1 MDYNDLVSELKSS
14 QVQDYQPDPVLTEK
28 VNDYAIFGKNFLG
41 ATGGMLEG
49 EAIKKTF
56 KQLSKQG
63 SEGLLSQLDLSDED
77 MEDLIGKISSGDT
90 EGVAKV
96 VAERGINIARK
107 KLGSFVR
114 DTKGSARRL
123 YQSLKA
129 KATGR
134 QAPPSAEET
143 GEPASVSEIAE
154 APEVAQLPFPESAS
168 QLAGVTPK
176 SFTPAQ
182 AVEPALGGG
191 SPLVEQESGGFRIG
205 QPASAIKDPSPLA
218 QDTNPA
224 SDLTDNAQMTSSTM
238 RTVGNQRQ
246 ADADVDT
253 AGDDNLG
260 DIGGGGDAGADASTI
275 GSKVTKGLDELTVDS
290 EAFDESPI
298 GIGVTALLGVASLVS
313 GIFIKTHKDAFTRPP
328 IPHQMATSYAVEKG
342 IF

>member
-28 VNDYAIFGKNFLG
+28 VNDYAVFGKNFLG

-63 SEGLLSQLDLSDED
+63 SEGLLKQLDLNDED

-96 VAERGINIARK
+96 VAERGINIARN

-114 DTKGSARRL
+114 DTKGSAKRL

-134 QAPPSAEET
+134 QAPPSEEET
-143 GEPASVSEIAE
+143 GEPASASEVATEPQVSEL
-154 APEVAQLPFPESAS
+154 QLPESDLDRITQREAQSLFEPETSGLRAQG
-168 QLAGVTPK
+168 QLVGGD
-176 SFTPAQ
+176 
-182 AVEPALGGG
+182 ELGIGAR
-191 SPLVEQESGGFRIG
+191 VG
-205 QPASAIKDPSPLA
+205 QPPSDPSPLA

-224 SDLTDNAQMTSSTM
+224 SNLTDNVEMTSSTM
-238 RTVGNQRQ
+238 KTVGNQRP

-260 DIGGGGDAGADASTI
+260 DIGGGGDAGAEASSV
-275 GSKVTKGLDELTVDS
+275 GSKVTKGLEELTSDS
-290 EAFDESPI
+290 EVFDEIPI

>member
-63 SEGLLSQLDLSDED
+63 SEGLLNQLDLNDED

-90 EGVAKV
+90 EGVASV
-96 VAERGINIARK
+96 VAQRGINIARN

-114 DTKGSARRL
+114 DTKGSAKKL

-134 QAPPSAEET
+134 QAPPSEEDV
-143 GEPASVSEIAE
+143 GEPASASEVTSEPAT
-154 APEVAQLPFPESAS
+154 VDLPFPEV
-168 QLAGVTPK
+168 GVGDYGVGLSDIPV
-176 SFTPAQ
+176 AQ
-182 AVEPALGGG
+182 AIERSLGGSQG
-191 SPLVEQESGGFRIG
+191 TVQSEDGTLRIG
-205 QPASAIKDPSPLA
+205 TQAPADPSPLA
-218 QDTNPA
+218 QDTTPETQ
-224 SDLTDNAQMTSSTM
+224 LTDNVEMQSNTM
-238 RTVGNQRQ
+238 KASGSQRS
-246 ADADVDT
+246 ADSEVDKS
-253 AGDDNLG
+253 AEDDLG
-260 DIGGGGDAGADASTI
+260 DVGGGGDGGAEASSI
-275 GSKVTKGLDELTVDS
+275 GSKVEKGLDELTADS

-313 GIFIKTHKDAFTRPP
+313 GIFIKTHKDKFTRPP
-328 IPHQMATSYAVEKG
+328 LPHQMATSYAVEKG

>member
-28 VNDYAIFGKNFLG
+28 VNDYAVFGKNFLG

-63 SEGLLSQLDLSDED
+63 SEGLLKQLDLSDED
-77 MEDLIGKISSGDT
+77 MEELIGKISSGDT
-90 EGVAKV
+90 EGVAKM
-96 VAERGINIARK
+96 VAERGINVARN

-114 DTKGSARRL
+114 DTKGSAKKL

-134 QAPPSAEET
+134 TEPTQDT
-143 GEPASVSEIAE
+143 GEPASASEVARNPDIAE
-154 APEVAQLPFPESAS
+154 TSFPTIEPESQIPEGAGEVAQNVNEQVLQGGRALTEEQAS
-168 QLAGVTPK
+168 Q
-176 SFTPAQ
+176 FTQ
-182 AVEPALGGG
+182 
-191 SPLVEQESGGFRIG
+191 
-205 QPASAIKDPSPLA
+205 DPSPLA
-218 QDTNPA
+218 QDTNPQTQ
-224 SDLTDNAQMTSSTM
+224 LTDNAQMQSDTM
-238 RTVGNQRQ
+238 KASGSQRQ
-246 ADADVDT
+246 ADAEVDKP
-253 AGDDNLG
+253 ADDDLA
-260 DIGGGGDAGADASTI
+260 DIGGGGDAGADASSI
-275 GSKVTKGLDELTVDS
+275 GSKVTKGLDELTADS

-328 IPHQMATSYAVEKG
+328 LPHQMATSYAVEKG

>member
-28 VNDYAIFGKNFLG
+28 VNDYAVFGKNFLG

-63 SEGLLSQLDLSDED
+63 SEGLLKQLDLSDED

-96 VAERGINIARK
+96 VAERGINIARN

-134 QAPPSAEET
+134 EAPPSAEET
-143 GEPASVSEIAE
+143 GEPASASEVARNPDIAE
-154 APEVAQLPFPESAS
+154 TSFPTVEPESQIPQGAGEVGPNVNQQVLQGGRALNEEQAS
-168 QLAGVTPK
+168 Q
-176 SFTPAQ
+176 FTQ
-182 AVEPALGGG
+182 
-191 SPLVEQESGGFRIG
+191 
-205 QPASAIKDPSPLA
+205 DPSPLA
-218 QDTNPA
+218 QDTNPE
-224 SDLTDNAQMTSSTM
+224 SDLTDNAQLTSSTM
-238 RTVGNQRQ
+238 KTVGNQRQ

-260 DIGGGGDAGADASTI
+260 DIGGGGDAGADASSI
-275 GSKVTKGLDELTVDS
+275 GSKVTKGLDELTADS
-290 EAFDESPI
+290 EVFDESPI

>member
-28 VNDYAIFGKNFLG
+28 VNDYAAFGKNFLG

-63 SEGLLSQLDLSDED
+63 SEGLLKQLDLNDAD

-90 EGVAKV
+90 EGVAKM
-96 VAERGINIARK
+96 VAERGINIARN

-129 KATGR
+129 KATRR
-134 QAPPSAEET
+134 QGPPSAEET
-143 GEPASVSEIAE
+143 GEPASASEVARNPDIAE
-154 APEVAQLPFPESAS
+154 TRFPTVEPETQIPQGAGEVGENVNEQVLQGGRGLTEEQAS
-168 QLAGVTPK
+168 QLT
-176 SFTPAQ
+176 
-182 AVEPALGGG
+182 E
-191 SPLVEQESGGFRIG
+191 
-205 QPASAIKDPSPLA
+205 DPSPLA

-238 RTVGNQRQ
+238 KTVGNQRQ

-260 DIGGGGDAGADASTI
+260 DIGGGGDAGADASSI
-275 GSKVTKGLDELTVDS
+275 GSKVTKGLDELTADS